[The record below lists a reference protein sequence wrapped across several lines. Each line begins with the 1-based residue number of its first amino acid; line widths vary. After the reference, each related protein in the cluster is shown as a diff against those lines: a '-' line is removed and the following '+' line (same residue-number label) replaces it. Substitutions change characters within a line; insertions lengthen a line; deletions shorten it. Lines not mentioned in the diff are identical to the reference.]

1 MPIVNRDT
9 GEVSK
14 AQVCVGTLGASGYLY
29 ATAVASQT
37 VADWLHCS
45 VPFHYIHLL
54 VDIRVNSDRL
64 MVFHQRRQIASHAL
78 AQGVGVTTVPE
89 HLPPQHRHQ
98 RDIQPEALLVWAES
112 IGPYQP

>member
-1 MPIVNRDT
+1 
-9 GEVSK
+9 
-14 AQVCVGTLGASGYLY
+14 
-29 ATAVASQT
+29 
-37 VADWLHCS
+37 
-45 VPFHYIHLL
+45 
-54 VDIRVNSDRL
+54 